1 MALTQAELQQAKFF
15 LGYTNLLV
23 SARPYLDIALVFEDV
38 VQGNLDPTFGEPF
51 VRNTILPNLTA
62 LLNQYQTQ
70 AMLQSQA
77 TELVGS
83 VKIDGEKG
91 LRILMGALD
100 YWKDQLSL
108 CIGVP
113 RTDRHRSDG
122 GPGGASA
129 IFVT

>member
-1 MALTQAELQQAKFF
+1 MALSQSELQACKFF
-15 LGYTNLLV
+15 LGYTNMLI
-23 SARPYLDIALVFEDV
+23 SARPYLDIAVVFEDV

-51 VRNTILPNLTA
+51 VRNTALPNLTA
-62 LLNQYQTQ
+62 LLNQYQAQ

-83 VKIDGEKG
+83 VKIDGEKA
-91 LRILMGALD
+91 LRIIDRALD

-122 GPGGASA
+122 AQGGSSA
-129 IFVT
+129 LFVT